1 MIYDTNIPREKERT
15 VMEAMGTRD
24 IWIVIFDNYNTIVNP
39 NTQLDTVTDN
49 LTERGEAT
57 LS

>member
-1 MIYDTNIPREKERT
+1 
-15 VMEAMGTRD
+15 MEAMGTRD

-49 LTERGEAT
+49 LTQRGEAT
-57 LS
+57 LSLPALLLSP